1 MSVLHFFNPCAAWVC
16 DKAALPY
23 ACVRDV
29 ETERRKEAE
38 DVKSV
43 QLKGRL
49 LKL

>member
-16 DKAALPY
+16 DKVKTLPY

-38 DVKSV
+38 DVKS
-43 QLKGRL
+43 QG
-49 LKL
+49 